1 MVVRGASGGFDALE
15 TLLVVAQGL
24 RDEGEFVGAARAD
37 QLEGVGG
44 ERLHVPLHLAEE
56 FFLHAGELAV
66 DILLDEFLQEEEI
79 GLGRG
84 IGEVA
89 GHG

>member
-15 TLLVVAQGL
+15 TLLVVG
-24 RDEGEFVGAARAD
+24 EGRGNESEFVGATRAD
-37 QLEGVGG
+37 DLKRVGG

-79 GLGRG
+79 GLRRG

-89 GHG
+89 RHG